1 MRHHASVPAS
11 GHVFVTLGDLT
22 KFAAD
27 ALILPTDRAFT
38 VEEAWRGLRDPDVVA
53 PAALARGAIRA
64 FVHQPGSG
72 EDQRLRVWTNVG
84 AESPVSSE
92 WFVEGACEAL
102 ERAADALGGQTI
114 KGAAGR
120 RPLVGLPLVGT
131 GLGGGRHRSGDIVK
145 ALLPRLGAVASEKG
159 VDVALVLMR
168 ERTYAAVQA
177 ARASMTDTTFDA
189 LLTPELR
196 REGDTLAG
204 YARRGDLVLFIGA
217 GASIGGGLPGWGDL
231 LDRLAAQAG
240 FSDDERAKLRNLD
253 ELDRARIVQMRL
265 EASSHRRLGEHIA
278 SMMTASPFRP
288 LTQTLLASLP
298 VSQAA
303 TTNYDELFE
312 GASRDVGIDCAIL
325 PYKPAPTRRR
335 WLLKLHGCVTH
346 PEHIVLTR
354 DDYLRF
360 SSSRAALAGIVQALM
375 VTRHMLFVGFS
386 LRDDNFHRILHDVR
400 STMTAAGVG
409 DQPFGTALALFA
421 EPFKQD
427 LWERD
432 VRIIPASTEEWA
444 TAHGNPALEQD
455 AVRRLL
461 VLLDYIGM
469 RAASGTSHLLDPQ
482 FDGVLSDPDVE
493 VGRALQALASRLG
506 PAEWKTS
513 AGQRVLALLK
523 EVGWDGA

>member
-1 MRHHASVPAS
+1 MPSRT

-22 KFAAD
+22 RFAAD

-38 VEEAWRGLRDPDVVA
+38 VEEGWRSLLDAGACPPAGLAQGRV
-53 PAALARGAIRA
+53 RA
-64 FVHQPGSG
+64 FVHRPTGH
-72 EDQRLRVWTNVG
+72 EDQRVRVWTNVG
-84 AESPVSSE
+84 AESPVGSE
-92 WFVEGACEAL
+92 WFVDGACEAL
-102 ERAADALGGQTI
+102 ELAADALGGQTMP
-114 KGAAGR
+114 GAAGR
-120 RPLVGLPLVGT
+120 RPLVALPLVGT

-145 ALLPRLGAVASEKG
+145 ALLPRLGATATAKG

-177 ARASMTDTTFDA
+177 ARASMTGTTFDT
-189 LLTPELR
+189 LLTPVLR
-196 REGDTLAG
+196 AEGDTLAG

-231 LDRLAAQAG
+231 LDRLAGDAG
-240 FSDDERAKLRNLD
+240 FSLDERAKLRNLD

-265 EASSHRRLGEHIA
+265 EARSQRRLGEHIA
-278 SMMTASPFRP
+278 SMMSASPFRP

-298 VSQAA
+298 VTQAA
-303 TTNYDELFE
+303 TTNYDQLFE
-312 GASRDVGIDCAIL
+312 GASGDVGIDCAIL
-325 PYKPAPTRRR
+325 PYAPAPARRR

-444 TAHGNPALEQD
+444 SAHGDPIREQD

-469 RAASGTSHLLDPQ
+469 RASSGASHLLDRH
-482 FDGVLSDPDVE
+482 FDGVLSDAELE
-493 VGRALQALASRLG
+493 VGRALQALAAG
-506 PAEWKTS
+506 FTPAEWHTT
-513 AGQRVLALLK
+513 AGQRVLALLR
-523 EVGWDGA
+523 ELGWDGA